1 MKIPES
7 QSDSRLQ
14 TPRTRGSETLSSN
27 YIVGSFKK
35 RETRLQLNIMTTGR
49 IPRRARTKDRYLN
62 MTIYRRPPFPQIK
75 QLAVTVGALLII
87 VGVLIPVIFVK
98 PSLFTTRT
106 LSAGTKIL
114 RLNYLHVPNNPSHRL
129 RHNQLLMHVSY
140 YHYASMQSTHCDSG
154 ILKGSKQWNDA
165 MWVALVQQIVF
176 ADQYSEMD
184 RVDIVVDTN
193 DDGLSKAFNS
203 TVAGMQFGRVNVSFR
218 VHTELSH
225 PFHLTSRHRIQMEE
239 VINKYTHFMYTE
251 VDTVMPPE
259 TFSRQLKEAELL
271 WGLQPPAVRTYTRM
285 CSNHASPTQL
295 AVGFFDVLS
304 HSQRH
309 NIVQMNDKKFILPN
323 STYSACWVYP
333 RYVLKELMSTSRW
346 DTTDAKFN
354 TATGLNA
361 IRELQ
366 SKPLHDRALIPLDH
380 EYLVPRDVFVWH
392 LGGSGALYC
401 SKYCVKHLTESFVTK
416 RFAYLINTRMG
427 RSSFVSEVL
436 VSHDADAFVL
446 AWGNSNTEQSDLYV
460 PNSTWNSGRNA
471 VYEYVRKREEEQGWE
486 YEYYIMLDEDGM
498 NLDCDHTLGNSA
510 SPASKRY
517 DFRRRCWSA
526 FEDRLIQDKP
536 AVASPHMIDVPLSS
550 SYQQSED
557 EPVSCIFSLDAQ
569 VNAISSPA
577 ARKLLPYLVF
587 GGQSWVTGTMIM
599 LLRASTLY
607 LGDVLLY
614 SQFQVSNQEHKHYPG
629 NGKYGGASM
638 FSEQLRKAL
647 EQDEKIFLCASL
659 GPPAWKVYHQL
670 NGKYRIA
677 NCSSYSDRQK
687 LKSAYRH
694 DWNTWEP
701 QQTVTSISN
710 ASGPF
715 CLIQNCEAEADPI
728 ASNMTRL
735 PCLIPNVERDE
746 DFVLANL
753 RT

>member
-1 MKIPES
+1 
-7 QSDSRLQ
+7 
-14 TPRTRGSETLSSN
+14 
-27 YIVGSFKK
+27 
-35 RETRLQLNIMTTGR
+35 
-49 IPRRARTKDRYLN
+49 
-62 MTIYRRPPFPQIK
+62 
-75 QLAVTVGALLII
+75 
-87 VGVLIPVIFVK
+87 
-98 PSLFTTRT
+98 
-106 LSAGTKIL
+106 
-114 RLNYLHVPNNPSHRL
+114 
-129 RHNQLLMHVSY
+129 
-140 YHYASMQSTHCDSG
+140 
-154 ILKGSKQWNDA
+154 
-165 MWVALVQQIVF
+165 
-176 ADQYSEMD
+176 
-184 RVDIVVDTN
+184 
-193 DDGLSKAFNS
+193 
-203 TVAGMQFGRVNVSFR
+203 
-218 VHTELSH
+218 
-225 PFHLTSRHRIQMEE
+225 
-239 VINKYTHFMYTE
+239 
-251 VDTVMPPE
+251 
-259 TFSRQLKEAELL
+259 
-271 WGLQPPAVRTYTRM
+271 
-285 CSNHASPTQL
+285 
-295 AVGFFDVLS
+295 
-304 HSQRH
+304 
-309 NIVQMNDKKFILPN
+309 
-323 STYSACWVYP
+323 
-333 RYVLKELMSTSRW
+333 
-346 DTTDAKFN
+346 
-354 TATGLNA
+354 
-361 IRELQ
+361 
-366 SKPLHDRALIPLDH
+366 
-380 EYLVPRDVFVWH
+380 
-392 LGGSGALYC
+392 
-401 SKYCVKHLTESFVTK
+401 
-416 RFAYLINTRMG
+416 
-427 RSSFVSEVL
+427 
-436 VSHDADAFVL
+436 
-446 AWGNSNTEQSDLYV
+446 
-460 PNSTWNSGRNA
+460 
-471 VYEYVRKREEEQGWE
+471 
-486 YEYYIMLDEDGM
+486 M

-629 NGKYGGASM
+629 NGKYGGGSM

-746 DFVLANL
+746 DLVLANL